1 MKKEEHLKAWLL
13 GALMLEVFTAT
24 TAIYQSYTC
33 IVYKP
38 GYPAYDV
45 DRCLRQDIS
54 LGLCLLP
61 VIAGVRRGTPAEK
74 VAARLLAVLPLIY
87 IFITVLTELPAC
99 LMLLGL

>member
-1 MKKEEHLKAWLL
+1 MKPAAHLKSWLL
-13 GALMLEVFTAT
+13 GALVLEVFTAL
-24 TAIYQSYTC
+24 YQPYTC

-45 DRCLRQDIS
+45 DSCLRHDVS

-87 IFITVLTELPAC
+87 IFIRVLTELPAC
-99 LMLLGL
+99 LMLFGL

>member
-1 MKKEEHLKAWLL
+1 MKNEAHLKAWLL
-13 GALMLEVFTAT
+13 GALVLEVLTAT
-24 TAIYQSYTC
+24 TALYQSYTC
-33 IVYKP
+33 VLYKP

-45 DRCLRQDIS
+45 NSCLRQDVS

-87 IFITVLTELPAC
+87 IFIRVLTELPAC